1 MTSRQKVFSQLKM
14 LKINNKILEAVNRG
28 IKLALDDFED
38 IENNNS
44 ISHYD
49 DTIGVDDYINAKVK
63 FAKYT
68 KLYYSTTD
76 MYTRLDILRQIAE
89 ICNEHKF
96 LFKPKDDE
104 DLRFIIFGSK
114 PDADLNW
121 IDVSEITDMNRL
133 FINSAFHGDI
143 SKWDVS
149 KVDNMNSMFY
159 GSYFNGNI
167 SGWNVINVK
176 HANQMF
182 AHSKFNSYIGDW
194 RFRSLESGDEMFWGT
209 NFNQDI
215 SKWDHHIQFNVLR
228 DLLVGANKLSKDNK
242 PASQR
247 NY

>member
-1 MTSRQKVFSQLKM
+1 
-14 LKINNKILEAVNRG
+14 
-28 IKLALDDFED
+28 
-38 IENNNS
+38 
-44 ISHYD
+44 
-49 DTIGVDDYINAKVK
+49 
-63 FAKYT
+63 
-68 KLYYSTTD
+68 
-76 MYTRLDILRQIAE
+76 MYTRLDILKQIAK

-96 LFKPKDDE
+96 LFKPKDDD

-121 IDVSEITDMNRL
+121 IDVSEITNMNRL
-133 FINSAFHGDI
+133 FINSPFNGDI

-159 GSYFNGNI
+159 GSHFNGNI

-194 RFRSLESGDEMFWGT
+194 RFRSLESGEEMFWGT
-209 NFNQDI
+209 NFNWDI

-228 DLLVGANKLSKDNK
+228 DLLVGANKLYKQNK

-247 NY
+247 KY

>member
-1 MTSRQKVFSQLKM
+1 MTSWK
-14 LKINNKILEAVNRG
+14 
-28 IKLALDDFED
+28 
-38 IENNNS
+38 NNNTLYS
-44 ISHYD
+44 MRES
-49 DTIGVDDYINAKVK
+49 GEGKVIVK
-63 FAKYT
+63 DK
-68 KLYYSTTD
+68 D
-76 MYTRLDILRQIAE
+76 HLR
-89 ICNEHKF
+89 
-96 LFKPKDDE
+96 
-104 DLRFIIFGSK
+104 DLIMDRMGK
-114 PDADLNW
+114 EGRYCDLNDL
-121 IDVSEITDMNRL
+121 DVSQITDMSYL
-133 FINSAFHGDI
+133 FSRSEFNGDI

-242 PASQR
+242 PALQR
-247 NY
+247 KY

>member
-1 MTSRQKVFSQLKM
+1 MKNYKQ
-14 LKINNKILEAVNRG
+14 ILEAVNRG
-28 IKLALDDFED
+28 IQIALDDYED
-38 IENNNS
+38 GELNGSLSQQNDVI
-44 ISHYD
+44 D
-49 DTIGVDDYINAKVK
+49 VKDYINAKVK

-68 KLYYSTTD
+68 KLYQSTTD
-76 MYTRLDILRQIAE
+76 MYTRLDILKQIAE

-96 LFKPKDDE
+96 LFKPKDDD
-104 DLRFIIFGSK
+104 DLRFIIFGSE

-133 FINSAFHGDI
+133 FINSPFNGDI

-159 GSYFNGNI
+159 GSHFNGNI

-194 RFRSLESGDEMFWGT
+194 RFRSLESGEEMFWGT

-215 SKWDHHIQFNVLR
+215 TKWDNYIQEKVLR
-228 DLLVGANKLSKDNK
+228 DILVGANKLLKRNK
-242 PASQR
+242 PKSQR